1 MPPKTGFIGRSLAK
15 GGLIPFLGA
24 GASAF
29 ALDSLN
35 HLPLGADLARKLAD
49 IGEFPNDADNA
60 RADLARVASYVSA
73 KIGRDWVVE
82 FLSEELQK
90 GHQPNP
96 LHHVLAEVAA
106 RAPMLIITTNYD
118 DMMERALLA
127 AQVEFDVVVAAVERK
142 AYAGAL
148 LHRPWGAAAF
158 DEDVDPNALALPA
171 DPLKPTELTRTVL
184 FKMHGSVLPEAKG
197 SFVVTEEDYVAYLRG
212 GLDGGRL
219 IPPAMHL
226 LMRPRRFL
234 FLGYGLRDWNLRVLL
249 ASLFGAPG
257 QAQDHGS
264 DRSSFAISRNMD
276 SDEREI
282 WQHRRVSV
290 QLRDFGAFVP
300 DLRADL
306 QEIWQPATS

>member
-29 ALDSLN
+29 SLDSAS
-35 HLPLGADLARKLAD
+35 HLPLSADLARKLAE
-49 IGEFPNDADNA
+49 IGEFPNEQDAA
-60 RADLARVASYVSA
+60 RNDLARVASYVSA
-73 KIGRDWVVE
+73 KIGRDWVVD

-90 GHQPNP
+90 GYQPNP
-96 LHHVLAEVAA
+96 LHNVLAEVSG
-106 RAPMLIITTNYD
+106 RSPMLIITTNYD
-118 DMMERALLA
+118 DMMERALLDA
-127 AQVEFDVVVAAVERK
+127 GVPFDIVIAAVERK
-142 AYAGAL
+142 AFAGAL
-148 LHRPWGAAAF
+148 LHKAWGESVF
-158 DEDVDPNALALPA
+158 DEAVDPMALALPV
-171 DPLKPTELTRTVL
+171 DPISPTELTRTVV
-184 FKMHGSVLPEAKG
+184 FKMHGSVMPPAKG

-212 GLDGGRL
+212 GIDGGRL

-257 QAQDHGS
+257 QARDQGT
-264 DRSSFAISRNMD
+264 DRSSFAISHTMEG
-276 SDEREI
+276 DEREI

-290 QLRDFGAFVP
+290 QLRDFAAFVP

-306 QEIWQPATS
+306 LDIWNLAEP